1 MRPLFPRDPTSLQ
14 QSRSLSLYLSLSPP
28 PPAPPSSPSL
38 PLSLT
43 LSKDGSAFRDGRV
56 KVGDQVVAVDGLSI
70 ENMTQEQIDGENG
83 CLIGPYGTIVILTIM
98 SSDGKK
104 SEVKTSAARK
114 AKHVSS

>member
-1 MRPLFPRDPTSLQ
+1 
-14 QSRSLSLYLSLSPP
+14 
-28 PPAPPSSPSL
+28 
-38 PLSLT
+38 
-43 LSKDGSAFRDGRV
+43 
-56 KVGDQVVAVDGLSI
+56 VDGLSI

-114 AKHVSS
+114 ACQQLVMSDPLSAASNE